1 MIQHRLACHQTP
13 LSAALFPQGADMRAL
28 CRCACAP
35 APMRPALPDVS
46 RGVVHVGMFRADVR
60 GSAGSFRFR
69 DFAVFCAMRAV
80 RRGVTAIRVCHHEGL
95 LPGRSFFCCGF
106 P

>member
-13 LSAALFPQGADMRAL
+13 LSAALFPQGADSRAV

-35 APMRPALPDVS
+35 DPMRAALPDVS
-46 RGVVHVGMFRADVR
+46 GGAVHVGTFRAGVG
-60 GSAGSFRFR
+60 GSARSFRFQ
-69 DFAVFCAMRAV
+69 DSAVFCAMRAV

-95 LPGRSFFCCGF
+95 LSGRSFFCCGF